1 MTARRIVVVDLET
14 TSVDPDRAVPLE
26 IAAVEYKPD
35 APARRGQVVEY
46 VPPWNP
52 HVLAAAD
59 PVALAVN
66 RYYERRVFE
75 RTVPPED
82 AAAADLELFE
92 LLAGANAAYDA
103 TVLRRYLAQ
112 ADYEFTAAAPWHYRL
127 LDVEVATAAI
137 HGFGDGIPSL
147 RRCRELWDLPAQAD
161 AHTALADAIAAHEV
175 LAAILDHR
183 GGQR

>member
-82 AAAADLELFE
+82 AAAAE
-92 LLAGANAAYDA
+92 
-103 TVLRRYLAQ
+103 Q
-112 ADYEFTAAAPWHYRL
+112 L
-127 LDVEVATAAI
+127 LDPWRVHPIGLGTVV
-137 HGFGDGIPSL
+137 GWWP
-147 RRCRELWDLPAQAD
+147 W
-161 AHTALADAIAAHEV
+161 
-175 LAAILDHR
+175 
-183 GGQR
+183 